1 MQIKTIRAA
10 LTALVR
16 GLEPAA
22 KVVKA
27 DEREPVVRPSFRID
41 VLPVGGG
48 AACDGAREREV
59 DVDIW
64 YYPKDTDH
72 PRDECDAVA
81 DKLLAALDEGFEA
94 GGIWS
99 PLDEDASCDSS
110 QDVLVVQF
118 TASWVETAEETGE
131 PMETLIY
138 NGEELTE

>member
-1 MQIKTIRAA
+1 MKIKEIRIA
-10 LTALVR
+10 LTKLVQEIVPGATVIKSDVR
-16 GLEPAA
+16 
-22 KVVKA
+22 K
-27 DEREPVVRPSFRID
+27 PVVRPSFRID

-94 GGIWS
+94 GGVWI

-118 TASWVETAEETGE
+118 TAAWVETAEETGE

>member
-1 MQIKTIRAA
+1 MKIKEIRIALTKLVQEIVPGATGIKTN
-10 LTALVR
+10 VR
-16 GLEPAA
+16 
-22 KVVKA
+22 K
-27 DEREPVVRPSFRID
+27 PVVRPSFRID

-64 YYPKDTDH
+64 YYPKDIDH

-94 GGIWS
+94 GGVWI

-118 TASWVETAEETGE
+118 SASWVETAEETGE

>member
-1 MQIKTIRAA
+1 MKIKEIRIALTKLVQEIVPGATGIKTN
-10 LTALVR
+10 VR
-16 GLEPAA
+16 
-22 KVVKA
+22 K
-27 DEREPVVRPSFRID
+27 PVVRPSFRID

-64 YYPKDTDH
+64 YYPKDIDH
-72 PRDECDAVA
+72 PRDECDTVA

-94 GGIWS
+94 GGVWI

-110 QDVLVVQF
+110 QDVLMVQF
-118 TASWVETAEETGE
+118 SASWVETAEETGE